1 MGQGLSSRGREAD
14 TSPLR
19 ATVSHGLN
27 SGAAFI
33 FDVKSKWVEKA
44 SGPLKK
50 TVLSTKSDEVR
61 N

>member
-44 SGPLKK
+44 SGPIKENGAK
-50 TVLSTKSDEVR
+50 HQI
-61 N
+61 